1 MKKIVQKIIPVL
13 ILIIFLSCSIMT
25 DISANDYVEN
35 MNKKTLLKSF
45 ESNMKKLARIDSLLN
60 TSLFTELIEAS
71 ESIIEKR
78 SYEEGV
84 SWIVMC
90 KENICWNYIVV
101 NIPEY

>member
-45 ESNMKKLARIDSLLN
+45 ESNIKRLARIDSLLN

>member
-1 MKKIVQKIIPVL
+1 MKKVAQKIIPVL
-13 ILIIFLSCSIMT
+13 IVIIFLSCSMLT

-45 ESNMKKLARIDSLLN
+45 ESNMKRLARIDSLLN
-60 TSLFTELIEAS
+60 TSLFTDLIEAS

-90 KENICWNYIVV
+90 RENICWNYIVV